1 MLLAILGAHSSLAP
15 SGNASGSTIRR
26 RGTRVCLGRR
36 QGAAV
41 PQALLAVDFMRSERH
56 RAEEDAEF
64 GSTTPPLNKDYSAQM
79 SEVRITHPSV
89 VFFFVVRRHRKG
101 TTSGAIRPGRAACK
115 TDEPDYRAS
124 VCFTSSHAR
133 QECAW
138 IVGVSRFPWHG
149 VVKGAK
155 RNTSR
160 RTTASPARHL
170 LGGTH
175 HEVPCPHGCRHSLKR
190 KEFASPLGVRV
201 CESLHEKQDRK
212 SEIGSLRANGSAP
225 SH

>member
-1 MLLAILGAHSSLAP
+1 MLLAV
-15 SGNASGSTIRR
+15 RY
-26 RGTRVCLGRR
+26 
-36 QGAAV
+36 
-41 PQALLAVDFMRSERH
+41 
-56 RAEEDAEF
+56 AEEALEYAWAAAKELPF
-64 GSTTPPLNKDYSAQM
+64 RKPFLRLTSCGPRFTTPPLNKDYSAQI
-79 SEVRITHPSV
+79 SEVRVTHPYI

-175 HEVPCPHGCRHSLKR
+175 HEVPCPHGCRQSLRR

-212 SEIGSLRANGSAP
+212 
-225 SH
+225 

>member
-1 MLLAILGAHSSLAP
+1 MLLAV
-15 SGNASGSTIRR
+15 RY
-26 RGTRVCLGRR
+26 
-36 QGAAV
+36 
-41 PQALLAVDFMRSERH
+41 
-56 RAEEDAEF
+56 AEEALEYAWAAAKELPFRKPFLRLTSCGPSDTARRKTL
-64 GSTTPPLNKDYSAQM
+64 GSDPPRPHWTKTTPHRYQRCESHIP
-79 SEVRITHPSV
+79 PSY
-89 VFFFVVRRHRKG
+89 FFFVVRRHRKG

-160 RTTASPARHL
+160 RTTASPAKHL

-175 HEVPCPHGCRHSLKR
+175 HEVPCPHGCRQSLRR

-212 SEIGSLRANGSAP
+212 
-225 SH
+225 